1 MNESGQSRFRSLKP
15 WFQTTLAVLMG
26 VSALS
31 MSVESNAAASVPG
44 QSPVTPKKVTVRG
57 VVIDENSQPVPGV
70 AVLVKGKPSEGG
82 TMTDQNGEF
91 SLAVPADAVV
101 QFSCIGYKPEE
112 RPVAQTTDW
121 LVTLVEE
128 SVALEGTVV
137 VGYGVQRKESVVGAI
152 TQVKSEELDKTGT
165 TSITNALA
173 GKVPGLLVFSKS
185 GGPGENDATLLVRGL
200 SSWNG
205 NAPLVMVDGIE
216 RDMNTLSPTDV
227 ASISILKDASAT
239 AVYGAK
245 GANGVILVTTK
256 TGVLGKP
263 KFSVNVQQ
271 GINTP
276 MFTPE
281 HVDAVTVANM
291 MNIAYRNAQS
301 FGSQF
306 SDAVLQKYADQ
317 SDPLRYPDVD
327 WYSLI
332 QKKYA
337 TSTNADF
344 SVSGGSDKVRYYLS
358 VGYVHEGSILK
369 EVHEGTNCGSNKITY
384 RANLDWDITKT
395 TIFAFKV
402 GGVCNMFKEL
412 NQTNTSDFFTTMY
425 FAPTITYPA
434 YYPAWAL
441 EKYPDALYPGV
452 REDRI
457 GGNQGAKY
465 NNPYS
470 YLSNPDYRETMTNRL
485 MTDIDLIQK
494 LDFITEGLSVRGKFG
509 MTSKYDRYSR
519 QVNKAFPTWNIN
531 WDAYDTG
538 SSEYWVPGATQAAS
552 SYVWEN
558 KPYAVTQDNNARAVT
573 FITYLEAAVDY
584 KRKFARKHNVTALAL
599 YNQRQLNS
607 DASFPK
613 RNQSFVGRVTYDFKG
628 KYLFE
633 ANLGITGSEQFSK
646 KYRYG
651 VFPSGAV
658 GYIVSKEKFWKNAM
672 PWWSTMKLRYSNGVV
687 GSDASK
693 ANWLYYSSWTKN
705 NKGYVIEDAAP
716 NETARWET
724 ARKQDFGIEMGWL
737 DNKLTLNVDLYD
749 EKRSDMLMA
758 PVVTP
763 FVGVN
768 YKSVNAG
775 ALKKH
780 GFEVEFN
787 WTDKTS
793 SGFTYNVGGMF
804 GLSENRITQYGDA
817 PYAPEYQKYVNTPLE
832 SARTGNTL
840 VDDKFFGSI
849 DEIHGYPIYA
859 SEWTNVT
866 PGGYKFLDY
875 VPDGS
880 ISQQDLHVLKG
891 STYAPGIYS
900 FNFGCSYKG
909 LSFKVLCTGTIGKYI
924 NYRRASIIPF
934 YGGDAIVHTSHLNY
948 WTPTNRD
955 ADVPALSLSDEMYSW
970 GGGGTSA
977 NPGYNL
983 AIPDFTWKR
992 SDYFSVKEVMLSYKF
1007 SGPGIKRVLGVKHL
1021 AVGLTCNNLY
1031 TFTNL
1036 IDVDPQR
1043 MTTATCYYPTMRVL
1057 KLNVNLAF

>member
-1 MNESGQSRFRSLKP
+1 MNKSGQSRFRSLKP
-15 WFQTTLAVLMG
+15 WFQTTLAVLIG

-82 TMTDQNGEF
+82 TMTNQDGEF
-91 SLAVPADAVV
+91 SLAVPSDAVV
-101 QFSCIGYKPEE
+101 QFSCIGYKVEE
-112 RPVAQTTDW
+112 RAVALTTDW

-137 VGYGVQRKESVVGAI
+137 VGYGVQRKESVVGSI

-165 TSITNALA
+165 TNITNALA
-173 GKVPGLLVFSKS
+173 GKVPGLLVFSTS

-205 NAPLVMVDGIE
+205 NEPLVMVDGIE
-216 RDMNTLSPTDV
+216 REMNSLSPTDV

-256 TGVLGKP
+256 TGALGKP

-291 MNIAYRNAQS
+291 MNIAYKNAQS

-332 QKKYA
+332 QKKFA

-369 EVHEGTNCGSNKITY
+369 EIHEGTNCGSNKITY

-402 GGVCNMFKEL
+402 GGVCNMVKEL

-457 GGNQGAKY
+457 GGNQGAKF

-509 MTSKYDRYSR
+509 MTSAYDRYSKN
-519 QVNKAFPTWNIN
+519 VNKAFPTWNIN
-531 WDAYDTG
+531 WDAYDNG

-584 KRKFARKHNVTALAL
+584 KRKFARKHNVSALAL
-599 YNQRQLNS
+599 YNQRQVNS
-607 DASFPK
+607 AAQFPK
-613 RNQSFVGRVTYDFKG
+613 RNQSFVGRVTYDYKG

-705 NKGYVIEDAAP
+705 DKGYVIEDAAP

-780 GFEVEFN
+780 GFEVEIN
-787 WTDKTS
+787 WTDKTT
-793 SGFTYNVGGMF
+793 SGFTYNIGGMF
-804 GLSENRITQYGDA
+804 GLSENRITKYGDA

-859 SEWTNVT
+859 SEWTNVV

-909 LSFKVLCTGTIGKYI
+909 LSFKVLCTGTVGKYI

-948 WTPTNRD
+948 WTPVNRD

-970 GGGGTSA
+970 GGGTSA
-977 NPGYNL
+977 GQGYNL

-1007 SGPGIKRVLGVKHL
+1007 SGPAIKRVLGVKHL

>member
-1 MNESGQSRFRSLKP
+1 MNKSGQSRFRSLKP
-15 WFQTTLAVLMG
+15 WFQTTLAVLVG

-44 QSPVTPKKVTVRG
+44 QSPATPKKVTVRG

-485 MTDIDLIQK
+485 MTDIALIQK

-509 MTSKYDRYSR
+509 MTSKYDRYSKN
-519 QVNKAFPTWNIN
+519 VSKAFPTWNIN

-737 DNKLTLNVDLYD
+737 GNKLTLNVDLYD

-859 SEWTNVT
+859 SEWTNVA

-970 GGGGTSA
+970 GGGTAAS
-977 NPGYNL
+977 PGYNL

-992 SDYFSVKEVMLSYKF
+992 SDYFSVKEVLLSYKF